1 MVYGTAIIL
10 SELISHYLPSRSLR
24 SSDTNLTRPLHIT
37 SNFAS
42 LRGLF
47 LCLHLPLGTL
57 YLHTFVLS
65 TPYPLL
71 NATQNS
77 ISYLY
82 HLVIQNG
89 AGNHVSG
96 WLQLLEI
103 SWNSVDAPGKF
114 YNCKLF
120 AIQFL
125 HVGRFLGPAPWIR
138 SHDFWRCINLF
149 VCVWVCNTVW
159 CVCYSGYAVQPPS
172 HVGEGDPSPAEAGRH
187 HQRPRRGPRLQTD
200 TVRTRQAGRLFH
212 ADCGRPR
219 SDSHRHR
226 RLRLRRR
233 TLHLLR
239 RPGTY
244 W

>member
-24 SSDTNLTRPLHIT
+24 STDTNLTRPLHIT
-37 SNFAS
+37 SNFTS

-89 AGNHVSG
+89 AGNRVRVATTLG
-96 WLQLLEI
+96 TPRNLLEF
-103 SWNSVDAPGKF
+103 S
-114 YNCKLF
+114 
-120 AIQFL
+120 
-125 HVGRFLGPAPWIR
+125 
-138 SHDFWRCINLF
+138 
-149 VCVWVCNTVW
+149 
-159 CVCYSGYAVQPPS
+159 
-172 HVGEGDPSPAEAGRH
+172 
-187 HQRPRRGPRLQTD
+187 
-200 TVRTRQAGRLFH
+200 
-212 ADCGRPR
+212 
-219 SDSHRHR
+219 
-226 RLRLRRR
+226 
-233 TLHLLR
+233 
-239 RPGTY
+239 
-244 W
+244 